1 MRNLRYFQ
9 TVPISQKINKH
20 HLSPF
25 FLPLGFGT
33 FNNWQK
39 VLKKIWIFQMFPSN
53 LCFCTSSFTI
63 FLKFYCFLP
72 PPVFLRFFLTFSVS
86 SGPTPLPPHFSF
98 GQTKR
103 TWGISGRS
111 LTESEREVKMQN
123 PTVWFFWKIFFVEI
137 LDIFSIFLKKIV
149 KIVNFRA

>member
-9 TVPISQKINKH
+9 TVPISQKNNKH

-72 PPVFLRFFLTFSVS
+72 PPPPVFLRFFLTFSVS

-103 TWGISGRS
+103 TWGISRRS
-111 LTESEREVKMQN
+111 LIQFCVFHFHYYTTMAATTTNTSATTSATTTPA
-123 PTVWFFWKIFFVEI
+123 PTTTHTTI
-137 LDIFSIFLKKIV
+137 
-149 KIVNFRA
+149 